1 MSTPAPSP
9 ATNSS
14 SQATD
19 IETGSDDSGFA
30 GGDLDDKNTP
40 PKNTSEVEAVTEP
53 DNNGTE
59 EKGVGINATTPSSDE
74 CISECLSV
82 ETNGTNGN
90 GTDSSSYDIFKGV
103 RLIIPCFLIF
113 NTL

>member
-9 ATNSS
+9 ATTSS

-19 IETGSDDSGFA
+19 IETGSGDSGIA

-40 PKNTSEVEAVTEP
+40 SKNTSEVEAVTEL
-53 DNNGTE
+53 DNNGIE
-59 EKGVGINATTPSSDE
+59 EKGVGINATASSSDE

-90 GTDSSSYDIFKGV
+90 GTDSSSYDIFNDV